1 MTWMFSDVRRA
12 HDRVDVLD
20 VRACTSPCG
29 RFRSDVCAHSLV
41 GRFGRTRG
49 SAVRDAR
56 LGACIV
62 QTDAWLGRDACA
74 HGCVHGSVATHRL
87 FAMHV
92 WIAHGL
98 NFMDDWAKLMDG
110 WVIQSVRAKL
120 YGAHG
125 LNYMDDWAK
134 LYGWLGHAIRT
145 G

>member
-1 MTWMFSDVRRA
+1 MFSDVRRA

-98 NFMDDWAKLMDG
+98 NFMDDWIM
-110 WVIQSVRAKL
+110 W
-120 YGAHG
+120 
-125 LNYMDDWAK
+125 LNYRNDHMQLKVKAMQLK
-134 LYGWLGHAIRT
+134 MEACN
-145 G
+145 